1 MTPLLHGLA
10 RTPRSFLLAALLL
23 AMCAPGWSLDLADGP
38 LRLTL
43 HERIG
48 RFSLSFVPTAGKSVP
63 VSLLS
68 AQDPRTSML
77 SVVVGNKIYRMG
89 ESSSFSETAVKLPR
103 GARFV
108 WKSSFLQVTETF
120 TFISSPDSP
129 VTNGVQIDV
138 GLKNVSEKSYNA
150 GIRYLFD
157 TWLGEASSVH
167 FRTDTLSQMSRELAI
182 LPRDN
187 TLYWASPLV
196 GDPEGIGLQ
205 VMTSGAG
212 VTVPDRVVFANWKR
226 LSDAAW
232 SYQTSADRNFS
243 QLPYSVNDSA
253 VSQYYDPRAIPPGA
267 EVSITLLLGK
277 FSREGFRAA
286 GPAAPAAGPA
296 GGPAAGPAS
305 TQAAAAS
312 AGQSPAA
319 AKTTPGESEAIRADL
334 STVNLI
340 LAEIDALAAAG
351 SLSEDRL
358 RQLESALTD
367 LGGRLSRF
375 AAPDGK

>member
-1 MTPLLHGLA
+1 MTPALRALT
-10 RTPRSFLLAALLL
+10 RCPRSLLLVALLL
-23 AMCAPGWSLDLADGP
+23 GMSAPGWALDLSDGS

-43 HERIG
+43 QERIG
-48 RFSLSFVPTAGKSVP
+48 RFSLSYAPQARKGVP
-63 VSLLS
+63 VPLLS
-68 AQDPRTSML
+68 AQDPRTTTL

-89 ESSSFSETAVKLPR
+89 ETSAFSQTVEKSAR

-120 TFISSPDSP
+120 TFIASPDSQ
-129 VTNGVQIDV
+129 VTNGVQIDI

-167 FRTDTLSQMSRELAI
+167 FRTDTLSQMSRELTL

-187 TLYWASPLV
+187 ALYWVSPLV
-196 GDPEGIGLQ
+196 GDPEDIGLQ

-226 LSDAAW
+226 LSDASW
-232 SYQTSADRNFS
+232 SYETSADRNFS

-253 VSQYYDPRAIPPGA
+253 VSQYYDPRAIPPGT
-267 EVSITLLLGK
+267 EVTITLVLGK

-286 GPAAPAAGPA
+286 GPASAQGF
-296 GGPAAGPAS
+296 
-305 TQAAAAS
+305 AAS
-312 AGQSPAA
+312 VEQSLAA
-319 AKTTPGESEAIRADL
+319 AKTTKDDGEALRADL
-334 STVNLI
+334 STVNRI
-340 LAEIDALAAAG
+340 LVEIDAALSAAG
-351 SLSEDRL
+351 PVPEDKL
-358 RQLESALTD
+358 GLMESALTD
-367 LGGRLSRF
+367 LGGRSSRYVS
-375 AAPDGK
+375 PDGK